1 MCELS
6 VYLERDGASELVAEN
21 IVRIV
26 VNRDGVELY
35 GIMGDVHASKGRLVE
50 VDITKESAYLKA

>member
-35 GIMGDVHASKGRLVE
+35 GIMGDVHSSKGRLVE